1 VKPRA
6 RRELAEWA
14 EQVYELSQRHAA
26 RLIPVPRMTL
36 RYEHHRER
44 HEALRVRLR
53 ELAGSRV
60 RYGYRRLT
68 VLLQRE
74 GWEVNAKRIYRL
86 YVEEGLIVRTR
97 KRKERAQR
105 QRLPQAQA
113 VRRNEKWSMDFVAQR
128 LPDGRWIRV
137 LTVIDQY
144 TRECLTLHAD
154 TALSGEKVAAEL
166 DNIVALRGA
175 PKSITVDNGTESASK
190 AMDLWAYS
198 NGVHLDF
205 IRPGRPVEN
214 GYIESFNGRL
224 RDECLNVEIFFTL
237 ADARRKLAL
246 WFHDYNNH
254 RPHSALADRT
264 PAEFA
269 AVCSGGNDGDKTAL
283 ENATSLPHFHRTAA
297 AGSDLTNAPV
307 SKLLLE
313 TIT

>member
-1 VKPRA
+1 M

-14 EQVYELSQRHAA
+14 QQAHDLSQRRVAG
-26 RLIPVPRMTL
+26 LIPVDRATL
-36 RYEHHRER
+36 RYEHHRDPQD
-44 HEALRVRLR
+44 ALRVRLR

-68 VLLQRE
+68 VMLKRE

-86 YVEEGLIVRTR
+86 YTEEGLIVRTKR
-97 KRKERAQR
+97 RKERAQR
-105 QRLPQAQA
+105 QRLAQGPA
-113 VRRNEKWSMDFVAQR
+113 MHRNERWSMDFVAQR
-128 LPDGRWIRV
+128 LADGRWIRV
-137 LTVIDQY
+137 LTVVDQY

-154 TALSGEKVAAEL
+154 TALSGEKVAGVL
-166 DNIVALRGA
+166 DKVVALRGA
-175 PKSITVDNGTESASK
+175 PKSITVDNGTEFASK
-190 AMDLWAYS
+190 AMDHWAYL

-224 RDECLNVEIFFTL
+224 RDECLNVEVFFSL
-237 ADARRKLAL
+237 ADARRKLAIWL
-246 WFHDYNNH
+246 YDYNHH

-269 AVCSGGNDGDKTAL
+269 AICNGGNDGDKTAL
-283 ENATSLPHFHRTAA
+283 ENAPRLPHFHRTAA
-297 AGSDLTNAPV
+297 AGRDLTYDPV
-307 SKLLLE
+307 SSLLLE

>member
-74 GWEVNAKRIYRL
+74 GWEVNAKRVYRL

-105 QRLPQAQA
+105 QRLPQGQA
-113 VRRNEKWSMDFVAQR
+113 LRRNEKWSMDFVAQR

-175 PKSITVDNGTESASK
+175 PRSITVDNGTEFASK
-190 AMDLWAYS
+190 AMDLWSYT

-237 ADARRKLAL
+237 ADAGRKLAL
-246 WFHDYNNH
+246 WLHDYNNH

-269 AVCSGGNDGDKTAL
+269 AVCSGG
-283 ENATSLPHFHRTAA
+283 
-297 AGSDLTNAPV
+297 SDLTNVPV
-307 SKLLLE
+307 SNLLLE
-313 TIT
+313 TVT

>member
-1 VKPRA
+1 MKPRA
-6 RRELAEWA
+6 RRELAEWTQ
-14 EQVYELSQRHAA
+14 QVYELSQRHAA

-68 VLLQRE
+68 ILLQRE

-86 YVEEGLIVRTR
+86 YAEEGLKVRTR
-97 KRKERAQR
+97 RRKERAQR
-105 QRLPQAQA
+105 QRLPQGQA

-128 LPDGRWIRV
+128 LADGRWIRV
-137 LTVIDQY
+137 LTVVDQH
-144 TRECLTLHAD
+144 TRECLTLQAD
-154 TALSGEKVAAEL
+154 TALSGEKVATAL
-166 DNIVALRGA
+166 DRIVALRGT
-175 PKSITVDNGTESASK
+175 PKSITVDNGTEFASK
-190 AMDLWAYS
+190 AMDLWAYT

-214 GYIESFNGRL
+214 GYIESFNGKL
-224 RDECLNVEIFFTL
+224 RDECLNVEVFFTL
-237 ADARRKLAL
+237 ADARRKLDL
-246 WFHDYNNH
+246 WHHDYNH
-254 RPHSALADRT
+254 QRPHSALADRT

-283 ENATSLPHFHRTAA
+283 ENASRLPHFHRTAT
-297 AGSDLTNAPV
+297 AGSDLTYDAV
-307 SKLLLE
+307 SSLLLE